1 MNFHF
6 VLGLV
11 EDSARRPD
19 GGGDVLHRV
28 TEPDLLGQAGGL
40 HTTVN
45 MWSKVLLHLTKSF
58 LDQLDQFHRFI
69 LCYLAWSGGE
79 AAPGRLPEVRL
90 QRHRQA
96 GAPTLAPAQRAS
108 GQTEESCEYSG
119 PTC

>member
-1 MNFHF
+1 MRIWRMNFHF

-45 MWSKVLLHLTKSF
+45 MWSKVLFAFNKKF
-58 LDQLDQFHRFI
+58 LGSTGSISQVHTVLPGLVWWGSR
-69 LCYLAWSGGE
+69 SGPPPRGS
-79 AAPGRLPEVRL
+79 
-90 QRHRQA
+90 
-96 GAPTLAPAQRAS
+96 APASPSSRSSDSRSCTAS
-108 GQTEESCEYSG
+108 KWSD
-119 PTC
+119 